1 VNRPTCSVIFC
12 VKSNIGYSALRA
24 KQEAKLPDTIPPDS
38 TIADVTGSL
47 RNPVE
52 YVRKVL
58 ENFMLSGLDRQ
69 KAVVRIGVA
78 GHGVSPDYK
87 IEYPT
92 ELAFEGDLTIPHQ
105 AIFEI
110 YQGRIGTA

>member
-1 VNRPTCSVIFC
+1 
-12 VKSNIGYSALRA
+12 LRSLPLSITLFGVDA
-24 KQEAKLPDTIPPDS
+24 KEATLTDTIPPDS
-38 TIADVTGSL
+38 TIADVAETL

-58 ENFMLSGLDRQ
+58 ENFMASGLDRE

-78 GHGVSPDYK
+78 GHGVAPHYK

-92 ELAFEGDLTIPHQ
+92 ELPFEDTLTIPYQ
-105 AIFEI
+105 ATSKSTTVKAIS
-110 YQGRIGTA
+110 G